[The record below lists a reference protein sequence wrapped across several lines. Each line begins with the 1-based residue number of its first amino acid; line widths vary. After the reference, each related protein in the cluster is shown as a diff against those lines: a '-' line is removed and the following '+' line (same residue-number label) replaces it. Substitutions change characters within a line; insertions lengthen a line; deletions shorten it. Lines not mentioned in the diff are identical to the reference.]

1 MPDKVKTRYYC
12 EKCGKTMDENQFFTY
27 KDGSKTEL
35 CKKCLTMHIDNF
47 DPDTFLWLLEKMDV
61 PYIPTEWN
69 TLRDRI
75 YEKDPNKLTS
85 SSVFGRYLSKMK
97 LRQWKDYSWADT
109 ERLQKEFEER
119 EEEERKRREERDI
132 IAKERFENGEISEA
146 EYKTLTSTEARH
158 ADGDP
163 PAEIPS
169 PMPVQPATPAQM
181 PTPLPNNPWAVS
193 PVEVPIPPMS
203 INAFDDQ
210 YMGEDEL
217 PDPAADLTEED
228 KVALAV
234 KWGRM
239 YKPNEWVELE
249 TDYDKMPQSFDI
261 QDADTKNTLILICK
275 TNLKMNQALDI
286 GDIDSFQKL
295 SKVSENLR
303 KSAKFTAAQNKE
315 SKNDFVDSVGELV
328 SMCERE
334 GFIPRYAT
342 DIPQDKV
349 DFTLKDMNDYLY
361 KLVTQDLGFGQ
372 QIEDALKKI
381 QIQKEMNE
389 ALEEGTTEV
398 EDEDYEAFLAEAEK
412 QKEADQETFAE
423 QSIFEKGDDA
433 DGA

>member
-1 MPDKVKTRYYC
+1 MT
-12 EKCGKTMDENQFFTY
+12 
-27 KDGSKTEL
+27 
-35 CKKCLTMHIDNF
+35 
-47 DPDTFLWLLEKMDV
+47 
-61 PYIPTEWN
+61 
-69 TLRDRI
+69 
-75 YEKDPNKLTS
+75 
-85 SSVFGRYLSKMK
+85 
-97 LRQWKDYSWADT
+97 
-109 ERLQKEFEER
+109 
-119 EEEERKRREERDI
+119 
-132 IAKERFENGEISEA
+132 
-146 EYKTLTSTEARH
+146 
-158 ADGDP
+158 
-163 PAEIPS
+163 
-169 PMPVQPATPAQM
+169 
-181 PTPLPNNPWAVS
+181 
-193 PVEVPIPPMS
+193 
-203 INAFDDQ
+203 
-210 YMGEDEL
+210 
-217 PDPAADLTEED
+217 
-228 KVALAV
+228 
-234 KWGRM
+234 
-239 YKPNEWVELE
+239 
-249 TDYDKMPQSFDI
+249 QSFDI

-412 QKEADQETFAE
+412 QKEVDQETFAE
-423 QSIFEKGDDA
+423 QSIFDKGDDA